1 MKKFLRLVAVIL
13 LLAAGL
19 TWLATGAN
27 RGWTK
32 TSIPVKTLDDVTGLE
47 GLNYEKRFVPGLD
60 FLGAAFLASALL
72 GGISFV
78 FRHKNK
84 PQIPT

>member
-1 MKKFLRLVAVIL
+1 MRKFFRILAVALVRVACF
-13 LLAAGL
+13 

-32 TSIPVKTLDDVTGLE
+32 TSIPVKTLDAVTGIE

-78 FRHKNK
+78 FRQKNK
-84 PQIPT
+84 PQIQT